1 MRTLRA
7 IFLIFGLIGFAAP
20 ALSDQTD
27 PKLDALFIQLKAA
40 SGHIEAAPV
49 EQRIWAI
56 WLESSDKNVTLLME
70 EGVDRMNVGDH
81 GAALQ
86 AFDKIVKIAPD
97 FAEGWNKRATVHY
110 LMENFQKSL
119 ADIVK
124 TLELEPRHFGA
135 LSGRGL
141 VYAKL
146 DKLERAFDAFEAAVA
161 VNPHM
166 IGARTNLEVIRQI
179 LKRREI

>member
-7 IFLIFGLIGFAAP
+7 IVLICGLFGFAAP
-20 ALSDQTD
+20 ALPDQTD
-27 PKLDALFIQLKAA
+27 PKLNTLFTQLKSA
-40 SGHIEAAPV
+40 SGHVEAAPV
-49 EQRIWAI
+49 EQQIWAI
-56 WLESSDKNVTLLME
+56 WLETSDKTVTSLME
-70 EGVDRMNVGDH
+70 EGVDGMNVGDYD
-81 GAALQ
+81 AALLV
-86 AFDKIVKIAPD
+86 FDKVVEIAPD

-110 LMENFQKSL
+110 LMENYQKSL

-124 TLELEPRHFGA
+124 TLALEPRHFGA

-146 DKLERAFDAFEAAVA
+146 EKLESAFDAFEAAVA

-166 IGARTNLEVIRQI
+166 VGARTNLEVIRQI
-179 LKRREI
+179 LKRRDI